1 MLLMLVTAV
10 VVIGLGITV
19 AARRQ
24 EKPKVAPPTL
34 GELRRRAGVRSEHEG
49 LTALLQRNTFV
60 FVDTRPGLE
69 RRLDHRIEDAEGQE
83 IGTVA
88 QVPPPGRWVSNN
100 GRPSGTVKLEIRD
113 ADETCIGHIVRP
125 GGRFAPPFTVLDS
138 ERVPV
143 GFVKTEGRRRA
154 VMTDVLGRHLA
165 TIQRISRQHRVDYA
179 IEDAT
184 GRAIGTISDLRAI
197 AARLEGVVDRKS
209 SYSQPHEHV
218 LEITAPVEPDV
229 RLLMLGAAAGVYLV
243 LQRPASYD

>member
-1 MLLMLVTAV
+1 MLVTAV
-10 VVIGLGITV
+10 LVAGLWITV
-19 AARRQ
+19 TARRQ
-24 EKPKVAPPTL
+24 AKPKAAPPTL
-34 GELRRRAGVRSEHEG
+34 GELRRGAGVRSEHEG

-69 RRLDHRIEDAEGQE
+69 RRLDHRIEDADGQE
-83 IGTVA
+83 VGTAA

-100 GRPSGTVKLEIRD
+100 GRPGGTVKVEICD
-113 ADETCIGHIVRP
+113 ADETCVAHIVRP
-125 GGRFAPPFTVLDS
+125 GGRFAAPPFTVLDA
-138 ERVPV
+138 ERIPV

-154 VMTDVLGRHLA
+154 VMTDVLGRHLG

-184 GRAIGTISDLRAI
+184 GRPIGTISDLRAI

-243 LQRPASYD
+243 LQPPASYD

>member
-1 MLLMLVTAV
+1 MLLMLVTMALIAGVWIAV
-10 VVIGLGITV
+10 
-19 AARRQ
+19 ARRQ

-34 GELRRRAGVRSEHEG
+34 GELRGRAGVRSEHEG
-49 LTALLQRNTFV
+49 LTHLLQRSTFV

-83 IGTVA
+83 IGTVV

-100 GRPSGTVKLEIRD
+100 GRPSDTVKVEIRD
-113 ADETCIGHIVRP
+113 ADETCVGHIVRP
-125 GGRFAPPFTVLDS
+125 GGRFAAPFTVLNA
-138 ERVPV
+138 ERIPV

-154 VMTDVLGRHLA
+154 VMTDVLGRPLA
-165 TIQRISRQHRVDYA
+165 TIQRISRHYRVDYA

-184 GRAIGTISDLRAI
+184 GRAIGIISDLRAI
-197 AARLEGVVDRKS
+197 AARLEGAVDRKS
-209 SYSQPHEHV
+209 SYIQPDEHV
-218 LEITAPVEPDV
+218 LEITGPVEPDL